1 MEKTLTFKSFI
12 IALGIGL
19 FGAFAGAYS
28 TVLLIPA
35 AAGAVYLGVRHGIF
49 HAAAAALFTM
59 LGIFFAHLGN
69 DITMYVLWSAYSFS
83 VIFTIAAFRIMLP
96 YRMITLVLGAAAL
109 IALYIGFGLPSLL
122 AGKAPFEGLLE
133 RLRDFDE
140 YYRSMGYVIEDIAE
154 LRESIPN
161 TFYGMLVIFAE
172 AAAFFTVILSR
183 RFCKLSNAE
192 IRPMAR
198 FREWQLPSSLK
209 LGIPVFAAAII
220 IMYAAKFNGA
230 SVVTYTVL
238 SMLLPMLAAAGIAT
252 AMYVA
257 SRGRSKVPLTAKLFA
272 VLAVVM
278 SPYFMALV
286 GTVDLYAGIRRR
298 LIRTDRLIK
307 EAFEKANR
315 EKSNTVVVDF
325 GDGNGPQI
333 IARRKDA
340 AFFDSMP
347 DDDSDETESKADI
360 DNSTEQYGDAAEKHD
375 EKKPLGDTAEQAD
388 TDENTDGGEKQ

>member
-69 DITMYVLWSAYSFS
+69 DITMYALWGAYSFS
-83 VIFTIAAFRIMLP
+83 VIFTVAAFRLRLP
-96 YRMITLVLGAAAL
+96 YRMIALVLAAAAL
-109 IALYIGFGLPSLL
+109 IALYVGFGLPSLL
-122 AGKAPFEGLLE
+122 AGKAPFEGILE
-133 RLRDFDE
+133 RLRYFDE

-154 LRESIPN
+154 LRESIPT
-161 TFYGMLVIFAE
+161 TFYGMLVLLAE
-172 AAAFFTVILSR
+172 AAAFFTVVLSR
-183 RFCKLSNAE
+183 LFCKLSNAD

-209 LGIPVFAAAII
+209 LGMPVFAAAII
-220 IMYAAKFNGA
+220 VLYAVKSNAA
-230 SVVTYTVL
+230 PVVLYTVL
-238 SMLLPMLAAAGIAT
+238 LMLMPMLAAAGMGT
-252 AMYVA
+252 AMYIA
-257 SRGRSKVPLTAKLFA
+257 SRGRSTVSLPVRLF
-272 VLAVVM
+272 VILAAVM
-278 SPYFMALV
+278 SPYFMAFFV
-286 GTVDLYAGIRRR
+286 GTIDLYAGIRRR
-298 LIRTDRLIK
+298 LIRTDRLIR

-333 IARRKDA
+333 IARRKDS
-340 AFFDSMP
+340 AFFDHVLE
-347 DDDSDETESKADI
+347 DKDEDGSDAQSGSEGGDEAKPNEKESG
-360 DNSTEQYGDAAEKHD
+360 DNAEK
-375 EKKPLGDTAEQAD
+375 P
-388 TDENTDGGEKQ
+388 TDNDKNTHGGEE

>member
-69 DITMYVLWSAYSFS
+69 DITMYALWGAYSFS
-83 VIFTIAAFRIMLP
+83 VIFTVAAFRLRLP
-96 YRMITLVLGAAAL
+96 YRMIALVLAAAAL
-109 IALYIGFGLPSLL
+109 IALYVGFGLPSLL
-122 AGKAPFEGLLE
+122 AGKAPFEGILE
-133 RLRDFDE
+133 RLRYFDE

-154 LRESIPN
+154 LRESIPT
-161 TFYGMLVIFAE
+161 TFYGMLVLLAE
-172 AAAFFTVILSR
+172 AAAFFTVVLSR
-183 RFCKLSNAE
+183 LFCKLSNAD

-220 IMYAAKFNGA
+220 VLYAVKSNAA
-230 SVVTYTVL
+230 PVVLYTVL
-238 SMLLPMLAAAGIAT
+238 LMLMPMLAAAGMGT
-252 AMYVA
+252 AMYIA
-257 SRGRSKVPLTAKLFA
+257 SRGRSTVSMPVRLF
-272 VLAVVM
+272 VILAAVM
-278 SPYFMALV
+278 SPYFMAFFV
-286 GTVDLYAGIRRR
+286 GKIDLYAGIRRR
-298 LIRTDRLIK
+298 LIRTDRLIR

-333 IARRKDA
+333 IARRKDS
-340 AFFDSMP
+340 AFFDHVLE
-347 DDDSDETESKADI
+347 DKDEDGSDAQSGSEGGDEAKPNEEKSG
-360 DNSTEQYGDAAEKHD
+360 DNAEK
-375 EKKPLGDTAEQAD
+375 P
-388 TDENTDGGEKQ
+388 TDNDKNTHGGEE